1 MQKEHLLQEKALDAK
16 QALGVARL
24 EGKVSLEITVTGQD
38 AANRLQVLPPSI
50 SSHKD
55 CHHSSSCTL
64 KVGEKPWTDALLLE
78 SLYSNMSVRQS
89 KSLLKAKA

>member
-16 QALGVARL
+16 QLLEVTRL
-24 EGKVSLEITVTGQD
+24 EGKVSLGITVTGQD
-38 AANRLQVLPPSI
+38 AANRLQVLPLSI

-64 KVGEKPWTDALLLE
+64 KVGEKPWTDIFLLE
-78 SLYSNMSVRQS
+78 SLYSNTNMQQS
-89 KSLLKAKA
+89 K